1 MTKLFPI
8 LMIFIFSTSC
18 IKTAEQLQREKQF
31 DSITNQVGDTQGI
44 VADLVS
50 QIKNMQ
56 SQLDKMNGRLEEV
69 EHRQNQVNGAQI
81 AKTSEDF
88 NLMKS
93 QQEADKLLL
102 TELQNEMKEQRAFIE
117 KVTNSLSHL
126 KTTTA
131 SSSSQTS
138 NSSKPSKKKSE
149 RDELN
154 HGLSLVKNHKYEDA
168 RKTLESLIDHQ
179 NLSSGDKN
187 KVLHGLGKV
196 EYFLGNHEKAMVYF
210 SKIFTRFPKA
220 TLAPSSL
227 LFIGRSLD
235 KMGKKDEAK
244 EAFKKVI
251 EDYNGTKEANE
262 AKKEI

>member
-1 MTKLFPI
+1 MTKLFLI
-8 LMIFIFSTSC
+8 LMIFIFSTAC

-31 DSITNQVGDTQGI
+31 DSITNQVGDTQGL

-102 TELQNEMKEQRAFIE
+102 TELQNEMKEQRTFIE
-117 KVTNSLSHL
+117 KVTNSLSHF
-126 KTTTA
+126 KTTA
-131 SSSSQTS
+131 STSSQAS

-235 KMGKKDEAK
+235 KLGKKDEAR

>member
-1 MTKLFPI
+1 MTKLFLI
-8 LMIFIFSTSC
+8 LMIFIFSTAC

-31 DSITNQVGDTQGI
+31 DSITNQVGDTQGL

-93 QQEADKLLL
+93 QQEADRLLL
-102 TELQNEMKEQRAFIE
+102 TELQSEMKEQRAFIE

-126 KTTTA
+126 KTTA
-131 SSSSQTS
+131 STSSQAS

-235 KMGKKDEAK
+235 KMGKKDEAR